1 MAEQPHPHFSPATMN
16 SSPQIKGLVQFNI
29 DNSEQD
35 NTSWKQGLSFL
46 SDYGYD
52 LNEIS
57 RDTRIHLQ
65 NENSLNAIRGRAAPT
80 VEVIV
85 VSYS

>member
-1 MAEQPHPHFSPATMN
+1 M
-16 SSPQIKGLVQFNI
+16 QFNI

-52 LNEIS
+52 LNKIT

-65 NENSLNAIRGRAAPT
+65 SENSLNAIRGRAAPT

-85 VSYS
+85 ASHS

>member
-1 MAEQPHPHFSPATMN
+1 MN
-16 SSPQIKGLVQFNI
+16 PSPQLKGLEQFTI
-29 DNSEQD
+29 DSSEQD
-35 NTSWKQGLSFL
+35 DTSWKQGLSFL

-52 LNEIS
+52 LNAIT

-80 VEVIV
+80 VEIIV
-85 VSYS
+85 FSYC